1 MDYLDL
7 LDFTGELKDSYE
19 KMIESAEILIK
30 NRKGEKENGR

>member
-7 LDFTGELKDSYE
+7 LDFTGDLKDSYE

-30 NRKGEKENGR
+30 NRIGENNGN